1 MSTKKPDPQDFGITP
16 EEYALYRSNGTSS
29 YLDPSC
35 LTSLLIPLVTFL
47 VIVSIVFIVT
57 RDLGVALPWGI
68 GGGIFLLWATIIVT
82 QLVDSTIVRFK
93 RSRLLASPVAAQIKL
108 YEEAQTAYRVIQEE
122 TERAR
127 REAEQAQREAERVR
141 REAERA
147 QWKAER
153 ARRRKLSDHWMSLGG
168 PEFER
173 ELGTLYRHLGYR
185 VESTPSSG
193 DGGIDLVL
201 RKNGKT
207 TVVQCK
213 SHQAPVGPAIARE
226 LLGSLVASGADD
238 AILACTGGFTQG
250 VRKFVRGKPIT
261 LISASELAAL
271 GESVEDR
278 TQDRASGPP
287 GCPVPGCGKT
297 MVSRMGKYGRFW
309 GCPEYPKCRGT
320 RDDPEGLA

>member
-1 MSTKKPDPQDFGITP
+1 MSIQDHEHKEPDLQDFGITP
-16 EEYALYRSNGTSS
+16 EEYALFIPTH
-29 YLDPSC
+29 PSGWFT
-35 LTSLLIPLVTFL
+35 LWITLFSFMVVFL
-47 VIVSIVFIVT
+47 VNFIVA
-57 RDLGVALPWGI
+57 RHSLAVSFFMIFPIYLVVPDLVNSA
-68 GGGIFLLWATIIVT
+68 
-82 QLVDSTIVRFK
+82 IVRYK
-93 RSRLLASPVAAQIKL
+93 RYRLGSSVVSQIKRYQEAL
-108 YEEAQTAYRVIQEE
+108 VAYHKEQEEA
-122 TERAR
+122 ERAR
-127 REAEQAQREAERVR
+127 REAERTAERAEQEAEQARRKAERVW
-141 REAERA
+141 RE
-147 QWKAER
+147 AER
-153 ARRRKLSDHWMSLGG
+153 ARRRKLSDHWMSLSG

-261 LISASELAAL
+261 LISAIELAAL
-271 GESVEDR
+271 GESVENR

-287 GCPVPGCGKT
+287 VCPVPECGKT

-320 RDDPEGLA
+320 RDDPEGLG